1 MGAMDIAGVAGPAE
15 DPGDVQEA
23 LRDVGGPFLAALDP
37 AHLAHLA
44 RGARLR
50 TVAAGRAIFPN
61 YDDGTGIVV
70 SGITRTFLRSHDG
83 RQLSIRYARRG
94 STIGTITGQRRTAFR
109 LTVQAVTDCQ
119 IVELDRTALGELVA
133 SDGGVGA
140 AALDEMARRLH
151 DLYSAAAINAFGSI
165 RARIARQLVDVA
177 QRDPTTGVLVA
188 TVTQQEVAD
197 ALGTV
202 REVVAR
208 NLASMRREGVIGTEK
223 GRITL
228 RDPDRLAAS
237 IAGWS
242 DD

>member
-1 MGAMDIAGVAGPAE
+1 M
-15 DPGDVQEA
+15 QRA
-23 LRDVGGPFLAALDP
+23 LQDVGGPFLEALGLVRLT
-37 AHLAHLA
+37 HLV
-44 RGARLR
+44 RRARLR
-50 TVAAGRAIFPN
+50 TVPAGKAIFPN

-94 STIGTITGQRRTAFR
+94 SMIGTITGLRRTASR
-109 LTVQAVTDCQ
+109 LTVQAVTDCR
-119 IVELDRTALGELVA
+119 IVEFDRTVLGDLVA
-133 SDGGVGA
+133 SDADVGA

-151 DLYSAAAINAFGSI
+151 DLYSAAAINAFGSM
-165 RARIARQLVDVA
+165 RTRIARQLVDVA
-177 QRDPTTGVLVA
+177 QRDPTTGALVA
-188 TVTQQEVAD
+188 TVTQQDVAD

-223 GRITL
+223 GRIIL
-228 RDPDRLAAS
+228 REPDRLAAS